1 MRYFP
6 VCLHVVGVINSI
18 ALTQQRRGE
27 EGYLNNPMTTVTQTE
42 AVDRGMKD
50 SSGKKETRTRPLYV
64 LNTRAGGRERRL
76 AGEKEVSSGRW
87 ERGEVGRRLS

>member
-6 VCLHVVGVINSI
+6 VCLHVVDVINSI

-50 SSGKKETRTRPLYV
+50 SSGKKRDENKAPVCTQHQSWGEGASV
-64 LNTRAGGRERRL
+64 GGRE
-76 AGEKEVSSGRW
+76 GGFKW
-87 ERGEVGRRLS
+87 